1 MLEIRVVVKH
11 LRCQVHNVR
20 CAQYVNKVWVH
31 SGKNISVGLLAIGC
45 TVRDNTNNVIKGYP
59 NLTDTLDDGLTERA
73 VVACVVLLLHVSHLH
88 HTDKEGL
95 ASNASNDVQDTVV
108 THVSSFVSSYTN
120 VVVTKEAFSVLKNEI
135 RIAWGRRY
143 LR

>member
-1 MLEIRVVVKH
+1 MH
-11 LRCQVHNVR
+11 
-20 CAQYVNKVWVH
+20 CAQYVNRVWVH

-59 NLTDTLDDGLTERA
+59 KLTDALDDGVTERA
-73 VVACVVLLLHVSHLH
+73 VLACVLLH
-88 HTDKEGL
+88 HTDQEGL

-120 VVVTKEAFSVLKNEI
+120 VVVTKEAFQC
-135 RIAWGRRY
+135 
-143 LR
+143 